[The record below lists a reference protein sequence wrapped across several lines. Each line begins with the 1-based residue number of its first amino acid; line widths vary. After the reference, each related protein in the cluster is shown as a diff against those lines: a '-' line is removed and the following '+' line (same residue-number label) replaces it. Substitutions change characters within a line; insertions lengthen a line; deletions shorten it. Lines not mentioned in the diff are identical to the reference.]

1 MDGTL
6 TLTNTSQTDAAAE
19 RHKKL
24 KEQSEESKAKS
35 REYYRRLRDAG
46 KVQD

>member
-1 MDGTL
+1 MPAKSNDEKL
-6 TLTNTSQTDAAAE
+6 AIE
-19 RHKKL
+19 KHKEITKRR
-24 KEQSEESKAKS
+24 EESKAKS